1 MRGNYGNSGE
11 IWEIGNIVGHC
22 ELLVYRWARALCAR
36 HNILMR
42 RVPNEQR
49 IVFTG
54 LECVPRRVMA
64 FPISSALPRL
74 WRGYLCISLCAVA
87 VFVCALL
94 GSSICSLAEEIQ
106 NELKVL
112 FQKKYEIMPIFQAE
126 MSEEIFIFLQFP
138 FANGFLQRLFSG
150 KSRELKVW
158 KNTKLF
164 KKYLFLRKALFF
176 NQKSSKDLKI
186 NIVFKTIILLR
197 RIFFLLFFYNLKKEK
212 KLIPDGV

>member
-1 MRGNYGNSGE
+1 
-11 IWEIGNIVGHC
+11 
-22 ELLVYRWARALCAR
+22 
-36 HNILMR
+36 MR

-106 NELKVL
+106 NDQKTRDNAYF
-112 FQKKYEIMPIFQAE
+112 FQKKLSDE
-126 MSEEIFIFLQFP
+126 
-138 FANGFLQRLFSG
+138 RLILTISFCEQVST
-150 KSRELKVW
+150 RV
-158 KNTKLF
+158 
-164 KKYLFLRKALFF
+164 FLR
-176 NQKSSKDLKI
+176 
-186 NIVFKTIILLR
+186 NIS
-197 RIFFLLFFYNLKKEK
+197 RIENLKEK
-212 KLIPDGV
+212 SGIPQLG